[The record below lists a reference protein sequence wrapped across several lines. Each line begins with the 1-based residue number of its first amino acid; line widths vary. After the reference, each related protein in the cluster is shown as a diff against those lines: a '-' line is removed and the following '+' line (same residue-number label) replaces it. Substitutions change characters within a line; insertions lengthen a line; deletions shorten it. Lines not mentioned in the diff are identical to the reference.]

1 MIQALVLDAV
11 AGTTYYRPR
20 PISVQI
26 LPAVAESED
35 VVGAVEFASAA
46 RVILTA
52 RDVLSRGSLVKL
64 PDDRVYEA
72 VNGAGKPPF
81 FHMWQ
86 WSIERR
92 MGLSALNLLGSRRL
106 LTAAETDFQTKQAQS
121 YADGKRCGQEN
132 HLKQL

>member
-1 MIQALVLDAV
+1 MIQALLLTAV

-52 RDVLSRGSLVKL
+52 RDVLRRGSLVKL
-64 PDDRVYEA
+64 GDGEVYEA
-72 VNGAGKPPF
+72 VNGAGRPPF

-86 WSIERR
+86 WSLERR
-92 MGLSALNLLGSRRL
+92 DGSFRTEPFRFSRVTDELGNFVTDSSGNRL
-106 LTAAETDFQTKQAQS
+106 A
-121 YADGKRCGQEN
+121 GW
-132 HLKQL
+132 

>member
-1 MIQALVLDAV
+1 MIQALLLTAV

-46 RVILTA
+46 RVILVA
-52 RDVLSRGSLVKL
+52 RDVLRRGSLVKL
-64 PDDRVYEA
+64 GDGEVYEA

-81 FHMWQ
+81 FHQWQ
-86 WSIERR
+86 WSLERR
-92 MGLSALNLLGSRRL
+92 DGVFRTEPFKFQRVRSGSGDALTDETGSRL
-106 LTAAETDFQTKQAQS
+106 A
-121 YADGKRCGQEN
+121 GW
-132 HLKQL
+132 

>member
-52 RDVLSRGSLVKL
+52 RDVLRRGSLVKL
-64 PDDRVYEA
+64 GDGEVYEA
-72 VNGAGKPPF
+72 VNGAGRPPF

-86 WSIERR
+86 WSLERR
-92 MGLSALNLLGSRRL
+92 DGSFRTEPFRFSRVTDELGNFVTDSSGNRL
-106 LTAAETDFQTKQAQS
+106 A
-121 YADGKRCGQEN
+121 GW
-132 HLKQL
+132 